1 MRNGTRQILD
11 SLIERYPPLFVCK
24 NSIESAFNIFSDCY
38 VNNGK
43 LLICGNGGSAADAEH
58 IVGELMKGFM
68 HKRPISNRDR
78 DAIFANL
85 GENAES
91 HYLINHLQSALPAIS
106 LVSHSALMTAF
117 NNDVQPDLVFAQQV
131 YGYGRQED
139 VVVGLSTSGNSK
151 NVVYAMKIAKAF
163 GLKTVA
169 LTGQH
174 GGELKEIVDAC
185 ICVPAN
191 STPIIQEYHL
201 PVYHVLCMMVESEE
215 YGVKT

>member
-1 MRNGTRQILD
+1 MKNETMQILD
-11 SLIERYPPLFVCK
+11 SLIKRYPPLSVCK
-24 NSIESAFNIFSDCY
+24 KSIESAFKIFVNCY

-68 HKRPISNRDR
+68 KKRPISNRDR

-85 GENAES
+85 GINDES
-91 HYLINHLQSALPAIS
+91 HYLINHLQSAFPAIS
-106 LVSHSALMTAF
+106 LVSHSALITAI
-117 NNDVQPDLVFAQQV
+117 NNDVQPDLVFAQQL

-151 NVVYAMKIAKAF
+151 NVVYAMKVAKAL

-174 GGELKEIVDAC
+174 GGDLKEILDAC
-185 ICVPAN
+185 ILIPAD
-191 STPIIQEYHL
+191 STPFIQEYHL
-201 PVYHVLCMMVESEE
+201 PVYHVLCMMVESE
-215 YGVKT
+215 VF